1 MVQLRL
7 AGLLVA
13 ALALA
18 TPALVSSA
26 LVSPAHA
33 VIGGQPEN
41 GSLAART
48 LIILSSNGGVC
59 TAVVLANDVL
69 ATAAHCV
76 TGPHEH
82 RAHYRAA
89 DGTPVLLE
97 IAAKTI
103 HPQYDADAIATR
115 RRSIDLALVRL
126 AEPLPARFEPAILA
140 TGNVREG
147 GVVTLAGY
155 GTTDESDKSGR
166 SMGTFNAVELTVVEP
181 YGPSSIL
188 LWLSDARSTGRGG
201 CQGDSGGPI
210 AFGENVVALS
220 TWTTGEGKRNCGTLS
235 QGVRLDPQRAWIDA
249 TLQGW
254 GRGARWQ

>member
-1 MVQLRL
+1 MAQLRF
-7 AGLLVA
+7 AGLLAA

-18 TPALVSSA
+18 SPGLA
-26 LVSPAHA
+26 SPAHA

-41 GSLAART
+41 GALAART
-48 LIILSSNGGVC
+48 LMILSSNGGVC
-59 TAVVLANDVL
+59 TAVVLADDVL

-97 IAAKTI
+97 IAAKVV

-126 AEPLPARFEPAILA
+126 AQPLPSRFVSAILA
-140 TGNVREG
+140 TANVREG
-147 GVVTLAGY
+147 GIVTLAGF

-166 SMGTFNAVELTVVEP
+166 AMGTFNSVDLAVVEP

-188 LWLSDARSTGRGG
+188 LWLSDARGAGRGG

-210 AFGENVVALS
+210 VSGAGVVALS
-220 TWTTGEGKRNCGTLS
+220 TWTTGAGSRNCGALS
-235 QGVRLDPQRAWIDA
+235 QGVRLGPQREWIDT
-249 TLQGW
+249 TLARW
-254 GRGARWQ
+254 GGRARWQ

>member
-1 MVQLRL
+1 MAQLRS
-7 AGLLVA
+7 AGLLA
-13 ALALA
+13 ATLALALA
-18 TPALVSSA
+18 
-26 LVSPAHA
+26 SPAHA

-41 GSLAART
+41 GALSTQSLM
-48 LIILSSNGGVC
+48 ILSSNGGVC
-59 TAVVLANDVL
+59 TAVVLADDVL

-76 TGPHEH
+76 TGTQEH

-97 IAAKTI
+97 IAAKAV
-103 HPQYDADAIATR
+103 HPEYDADAIATR

-126 AEPLPARFEPAILA
+126 KQPLPARFQPASLA
-140 TGNVREG
+140 TANVREG

-166 SMGTFNAVELTVVEP
+166 AMGVFNAVDLAVVEP

-188 LWLSDARSTGRGG
+188 LWLSDAGSAGRGG

-210 AFGENVVALS
+210 VAGSGVVALS
-220 TWTTGEGKRNCGTLS
+220 TWTTGAGQRNCGALS
-235 QGVRLDPQRAWIDA
+235 QGVRVGPQRTWIDA
-249 TLQGW
+249 TLEGW
-254 GRGARWQ
+254 GRRAKWQ

>member
-1 MVQLRL
+1 MAQLRF
-7 AGLLVA
+7 AGLVA
-13 ALALA
+13 AALA
-18 TPALVSSA
+18 FASPAIVF
-26 LVSPAHA
+26 PAHA

-41 GSLAART
+41 GALSKQS

-59 TAVVLANDVL
+59 TAIVLAGDVL

-97 IAAKTI
+97 IAAKAL

-126 AEPLPARFEPAILA
+126 AQPLPGHFQPAILA
-140 TGNVREG
+140 TANVRKG
-147 GVVTLAGY
+147 GVVTLAGF
-155 GTTDESDKSGR
+155 GTTDESDKSGKA
-166 SMGTFNAVELTVVEP
+166 MGTFNAIDLAVVEP

-188 LWLSDARSTGRGG
+188 LWLSDATGAGRGG

-210 AFGENVVALS
+210 ISGDGVVALS
-220 TWTTGEGKRNCGTLS
+220 SWTTGEGRKNCGALS
-235 QGVRLDPQRAWIDA
+235 QGVRLGPQRAWIDA
-249 TLQGW
+249 TLDRW
-254 GRGARWQ
+254 GRRATWQ

>member
-1 MVQLRL
+1 MARLRF
-7 AGLLVA
+7 AGLLA
-13 ALALA
+13 AGLALA
-18 TPALVSSA
+18 A
-26 LVSPAHA
+26 PAHA
-33 VIGGQPEN
+33 VIGGHPEN
-41 GSLAART
+41 GPLAART
-48 LIILSSNGGVC
+48 LMILSSNGGVC
-59 TAVVLANDVL
+59 TAVVLSEDVL

-126 AEPLPARFEPAILA
+126 AEPLPARFQPAILA
-140 TGNVREG
+140 TGNVRAG

-166 SMGTFNAVELTVVEP
+166 SMGAFNAVDLAVVEP

-188 LWLSDARSTGRGG
+188 LWMSDAKSAGRGG

-210 AFGENVVALS
+210 AFGESIVALS
-220 TWTTGEGKRNCGTLS
+220 TWTTGEGRRNCGALS
-235 QGVRLDPQRAWIDA
+235 QGVRLGPQRDWIDA
-249 TLQGW
+249 TLEGW
-254 GRGARWQ
+254 GRRVQWR

>member
-1 MVQLRL
+1 MAQLRS
-7 AGLLVA
+7 AGLLA
-13 ALALA
+13 GALALA
-18 TPALVSSA
+18 SPAL
-26 LVSPAHA
+26 A

-41 GSLAART
+41 GALSAQSLM
-48 LIILSSNGGVC
+48 ILSSNGGVC
-59 TAVVLANDVL
+59 TAIVLADDVL

-97 IAAKTI
+97 VAAKTV
-103 HPQYDADAIATR
+103 HPQYDADAVATR

-126 AEPLPARFEPAILA
+126 AQPLPARFQPAILA
-140 TGNVREG
+140 TANVREG
-147 GVVTLAGY
+147 GVVTLAGF

-166 SMGTFNAVELTVVEP
+166 AMGTFNTVDLAVVEP

-188 LWLSDARSTGRGG
+188 LWLSDAKGAGRGG

-210 AFGENVVALS
+210 TSGEGVVALS
-220 TWTTGEGKRNCGTLS
+220 SWTTGAGQKKCGALS
-235 QGVRLDPQRAWIDA
+235 QGVRLGPQRAWIDA
-249 TLQGW
+249 TLEGW
-254 GRGARWQ
+254 GRRATWQ

>member
-1 MVQLRL
+1 MAQLRF
-7 AGLLVA
+7 AGLLAA
-13 ALALA
+13 ALAIA
-18 TPALVSSA
+18 SPAI
-26 LVSPAHA
+26 VSPAHA

-41 GSLAART
+41 GVLSAQSLM
-48 LIILSSNGGVC
+48 ILSSNGGVC
-59 TAVVLANDVL
+59 TAVVLTSDVL

-97 IAAKTI
+97 IVAKSV
-103 HPQYDADAIATR
+103 HPQFDADAIATR

-126 AEPLPARFEPAILA
+126 AEPLPGRFQPAMLA
-140 TGNVREG
+140 TVNVREG

-166 SMGTFNAVELTVVEP
+166 AMGTFNAVDLAVVEP

-188 LWLSDARSTGRGG
+188 LWLSDAKGAGRGG

-210 AFGENVVALS
+210 TSGEGVVALS
-220 TWTTGEGKRNCGTLS
+220 SWTTGAGQKKCGALS
-235 QGVRLDPQRAWIDA
+235 QGVRLGPQRAWIDA
-249 TLQGW
+249 TLEGW
-254 GRGARWQ
+254 GRRATWQ

>member
-1 MVQLRL
+1 MAQLRF
-7 AGLLVA
+7 AGLLAA

-18 TPALVSSA
+18 FPASVSS
-26 LVSPAHA
+26 AHA

-41 GSLAART
+41 GALAART
-48 LIILSSNGGVC
+48 LMILSSNGGVC
-59 TAVVLANDVL
+59 TAVVLADDVL

-82 RAHYRAA
+82 RAHYRAV

-97 IAAKTI
+97 IAAKAL

-126 AEPLPARFEPAILA
+126 AQPLPAQFEPAILA
-140 TGNVREG
+140 TANVREG
-147 GVVTLAGY
+147 GVVMLAGY

-166 SMGTFNAVELTVVEP
+166 AMGTLNAVDLAVIEP

-188 LWLSDARSTGRGG
+188 LWLSDARDGGRGS

-210 AFGENVVALS
+210 VSGGGVVALS
-220 TWTTGEGKRNCGTLS
+220 TWTTGEGKRNCGALS
-235 QGVRLDPQRAWIDA
+235 QGVRLGPQRTWIDT
-249 TLQGW
+249 TLEGW
-254 GRGARWQ
+254 GRRTKWQ